1 MANHIRESQAWKERC
16 MHEDKAALSFINSYI
31 LAREMSN
38 NSPVSKGPN
47 NIPPGF
53 KPKALPHLLE
63 PIEKKSPSSINNN
76 NNNGDLSNRSS
87 RVSEDDSLSVRSY
100 KSNASSIS
108 NGSRSGRS
116 DRSNRSSALDEESKR
131 KIDMLEK
138 SLNEERKGRL
148 EVQQEL
154 ESLKQLIKENLKK

>member
-16 MHEDKAALSFINSYI
+16 IHEDKAALSFINSYI
-31 LAREMSN
+31 LAREMN
-38 NSPVSKGPN
+38 GNSPTSKGPN

-63 PIEKKSPSSINNN
+63 PIEKKAPTSNH
-76 NNNGDLSNRSS
+76 GDVSNRSS

-100 KSNASSIS
+100 KSNASSVS
-108 NGSRSGRS
+108 NGSRSVRS
-116 DRSNRSSALDEESKR
+116 DRSTRSTLDEDSKR